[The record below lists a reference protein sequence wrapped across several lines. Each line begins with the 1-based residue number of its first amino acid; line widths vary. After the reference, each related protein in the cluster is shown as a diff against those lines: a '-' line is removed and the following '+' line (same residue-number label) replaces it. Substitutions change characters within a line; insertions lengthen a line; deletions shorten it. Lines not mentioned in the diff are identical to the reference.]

1 MLAVDVSSSVDDDEY
16 YLQMHGLA
24 QAFRHPDVLAALRAS
39 ASGGVA
45 VALVQWSDSSKHAVA
60 VDWMAVHDDA
70 SAAAFANAAVG
81 APRLIVGGQTSISGA
96 IRFALRELETNAYE
110 GARRTIDISGDGRA
124 NAGAPPERARRAAA
138 AAGVTINGLAI
149 RNEEP
154 FVDTYFRNSVIAGEA
169 AFLVVGLRRFRRGD
183 DRETHPRDRPSPGRR
198 AAAGPLRRRFAEV
211 TGAAIVFTRSLAALA
226 ASAAAFAAVAA
237 PARAAMDDPLAER
250 LAPPV
255 VARAFPEAEAVGAVE
270 GAPPVAEALRG
281 GAVAGY
287 LFSTWDLA
295 APAGYSG
302 EPFDIVGGVDL
313 EGRLTGIVLLEHY
326 EPMIG
331 PELIPEE
338 AMQRYLDN
346 LAGARVDRRVR
357 KAGGRGVDGVSG
369 ATISSTLM
377 TGAVLLAGR
386 KAARRAGLLGD
397 GGEGLRLDLDRHEDR
412 AWSGLVESGAVARLT
427 VTRGEVARAFGSAA
441 GEADGR
447 PFLELHAALATPAD
461 IGRNLYSARWHNHH
475 LSLLLPGDHL
485 LTLAARGPWP
495 VLRRA
500 RGGAWGATPLH
511 IRQNGRAI
519 PLDPSGFLD
528 RTAIRASGAPRFA
541 DHALYRI
548 AAGAGFDSLRPWT
561 LEAAVHPSDFGIDAS
576 PGGEPARFALRYEV
590 PRHLITGGEAA
601 LIAAGL
607 IEPPTVLLGLLRE
620 DSLSDWQ
627 RLWVDRAGDIA
638 ILVGLLTAL
647 TLIFALQDRLARH
660 RRLHR
665 ALRTGFLAVT
675 LVWLGWMHDAQ
686 LTTLNVLTYA
696 RAALGGVDWRVFLV
710 DPLILILSAYVG
722 LSLVLWGR
730 GVFCG
735 WLCPFGALQELTN
748 RAGRLLRVPQLRI
761 PETVQE
767 KLWAL
772 KYVAAAALCATAP
785 RIRWTPPARRRR

>member
-1 MLAVDVSSSVDDDEY
+1 M
-16 YLQMHGLA
+16 
-24 QAFRHPDVLAALRAS
+24 
-39 ASGGVA
+39 
-45 VALVQWSDSSKHAVA
+45 
-60 VDWMAVHDDA
+60 
-70 SAAAFANAAVG
+70 
-81 APRLIVGGQTSISGA
+81 
-96 IRFALRELETNAYE
+96 
-110 GARRTIDISGDGRA
+110 
-124 NAGAPPERARRAAA
+124 
-138 AAGVTINGLAI
+138 
-149 RNEEP
+149 
-154 FVDTYFRNSVIAGEA
+154 
-169 AFLVVGLRRFRRGD
+169 
-183 DRETHPRDRPSPGRR
+183 
-198 AAAGPLRRRFAEV
+198 

-441 GEADGR
+441 GEADDG

-548 AAGAGFDSLRPWT
+548 AAGAGFDPLRPWT
-561 LEAAVHPSDFGIDAS
+561 LEAAVRPSDFGIDAS

-647 TLIFALQDRLARH
+647 TLIFALQDRLSRH

-772 KYVAAAALCATAP
+772 KYVAAAALCATAAYSMDAAGKAAEIEP
-785 RIRWTPPARRRR
+785 FKTAIVVMFDRGWPFVAWALALLAVGLFVERFFCRFLCPLGGVLTLLGKFHLVHWLKRRPECGNPCAVCRSSCPIGAIAADGAINENECLQCLDCQVDYYDDAVCPPLVARRRRLEQLGASRSAARSPSAV

>member
-1 MLAVDVSSSVDDDEY
+1 M
-16 YLQMHGLA
+16 
-24 QAFRHPDVLAALRAS
+24 
-39 ASGGVA
+39 
-45 VALVQWSDSSKHAVA
+45 
-60 VDWMAVHDDA
+60 
-70 SAAAFANAAVG
+70 
-81 APRLIVGGQTSISGA
+81 
-96 IRFALRELETNAYE
+96 
-110 GARRTIDISGDGRA
+110 
-124 NAGAPPERARRAAA
+124 
-138 AAGVTINGLAI
+138 
-149 RNEEP
+149 
-154 FVDTYFRNSVIAGEA
+154 
-169 AFLVVGLRRFRRGD
+169 
-183 DRETHPRDRPSPGRR
+183 
-198 AAAGPLRRRFAEV
+198 

-357 KAGGRGVDGVSG
+357 KGGGRGVDGVSG

-412 AWSGLVESGAVARLT
+412 AWSGLVESGAVARLI

-548 AAGAGFDSLRPWT
+548 AAGAGFDPLRPWT

-647 TLIFALQDRLARH
+647 TLIFTLQDRLSRH

-665 ALRTGFLAVT
+665 ALRTAFLAVT

-748 RAGRLLRVPQLRI
+748 RAGRLLRVPQLRV

-772 KYVAAAALCATAP
+772 KYVAAAVLCATAAYSMDAAGKAAEIEP
-785 RIRWTPPARRRR
+785 FKTAIVVMFDRGWPFVAWALALLAVGLFVERFFCRFLCPLGGVLTLLGKFHLVHWLKRRPECGNPCAVCRSSCPIGAIAADGAINENECLQCLDCQVDYYDDAVCPPLVARRRRLAQLGASRSAARSPSAA